1 MAENYIHKKVS
12 GKYVISNDGLLH
24 EGIDFCDYL
33 VIKEGLF
40 IKSKHGSAENKLRY
54 NRNKYKTETNKII
67 ENYVED

>member
-33 VIKEGLF
+33 VIKEELF
-40 IKSKHGSAENKLRY
+40 IKSKYGSAENKLRY